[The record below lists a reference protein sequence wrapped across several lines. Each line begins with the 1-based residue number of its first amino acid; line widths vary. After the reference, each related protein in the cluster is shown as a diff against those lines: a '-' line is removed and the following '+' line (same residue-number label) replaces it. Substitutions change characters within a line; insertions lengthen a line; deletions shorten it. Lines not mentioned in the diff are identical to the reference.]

1 MMCGVL
7 STVSFLCKGIK
18 NKRWAYVFLVYG
30 VWILIK
36 AFWGYAAFGPLAFRH
51 AAMFYYA
58 FFSVFLFSS
67 INDQEIPTGGWV
79 AFFVFLL
86 MLVKSFNVRGYFV
99 MMYLTACAL
108 CLVQFKGGRWKF
120 PGLLAMVWVFS
131 LFRFFQ
137 GGTSFV
143 LGNVGAVVAFLAV
156 SFFAAKKT
164 CRRVK
169 FFFGTGILF
178 LIVLGVVFIAPR
190 WETKTI
196 ATPLKILTEYRRVD
210 AFIHQEKFS
219 TFAFDEITPQIY
231 HRNVRAQTLVLND
244 AKKQQGKP
252 SLIKQKQAP
261 IAKKFEPVKSSLSQ
275 SEKSAPPLTQFAAS
289 LFDRIPVEDQKR
301 LSRVAYNNVLFRL
314 FLWRDMALE
323 FFSDNV
329 VTGVPFGRPFRS
341 RSIEIIQQAKSE
353 WSRDGWIEPHNSFLN
368 MIYRGGIVGV
378 LLVGMMIFWIGR
390 FFVVFAKAG
399 SYRGIMM
406 TSVLVQWNIVAC
418 FMVIYEL
425 PKYAIPIWIWWGI
438 TYFYYKKQKSVLLHE
453 DINYS

>member
-1 MMCGVL
+1 MICGVL
-7 STVSFLCKGIK
+7 SAVSFLSRGVKG
-18 NKRWAYVFLVYG
+18 KRWMCVFLAYG
-30 VWILIK
+30 VWILVK
-36 AFWGYAAFGPLAFRH
+36 AFSGYAAFGPLAFRH

-58 FFSVFLFSS
+58 IFSIFSFSS
-67 INDQEIPTGGWV
+67 IRDKEMPPWLWM
-79 AFFVFLL
+79 AAFVFLL
-86 MLVKSFNVRGYFV
+86 GLVKFFDVRGYFAT
-99 MMYLTACAL
+99 MYFTACVL
-108 CLVQFKGGRWKF
+108 CVVQFKGGKWKI
-120 PGLLAMVWVFS
+120 PGVLVMLWVFS
-131 LFRFFQ
+131 LSRSFY
-137 GGTSFV
+137 GGTSLI
-143 LGNVGAVVAFLAV
+143 LGNVGAAGAFLTV
-156 SFFAAKKT
+156 SFFAAKNT
-164 CRRVK
+164 SRRVK
-169 FFFGTGILF
+169 VFFGAGVMS
-178 LIVLGVVFIAPR
+178 LIVVGVVFIAPN
-190 WETKTI
+190 WEIETLV
-196 ATPLKILTEYRRVD
+196 APGKILKEYRSVD
-210 AFIHQEKFS
+210 ARIHQDKFS
-219 TFAFDEITPQIY
+219 TFTFGKISPKIY
-231 HRNVRAQTLVLND
+231 HPNVRKRAVVSADN
-244 AKKQQGKP
+244 KKRQGKH
-252 SLIKQKQAP
+252 SLTKQKQAQ
-261 IAKKFEPVKSSLSQ
+261 IARKSEPVKSNLSQ
-275 SEKSAPPLTQFAAS
+275 SERGVRPLTQFATS